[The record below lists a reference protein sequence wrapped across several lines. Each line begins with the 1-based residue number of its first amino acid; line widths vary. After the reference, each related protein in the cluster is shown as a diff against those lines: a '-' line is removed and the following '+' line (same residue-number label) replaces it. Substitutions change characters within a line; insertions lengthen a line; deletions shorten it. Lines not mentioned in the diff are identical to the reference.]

1 MSGARVRLTKRHTLQ
16 ASGHAD
22 CIDTDTQP
30 RDSRLTVPQYPKPYD
45 LKFTLESE
53 SFRITS
59 CAPPSTSDVDETS
72 VILAFLRSS

>member
-1 MSGARVRLTKRHTLQ
+1 MPGARVHLTKKRTLQ
-16 ASGHAD
+16 ASGHAH

-30 RDSRLTVPQYPKPYD
+30 RDSPLTVPQYPKPYD
-45 LKFTLESE
+45 LKFTFESE